1 MRGATLAEEDLSL
14 QPFLKSPLSIT
25 LSITQTC
32 NLECKHCYADCQACE
47 ASAEVATD
55 QWLGFLDYLVNNNF
69 ISVYFEGGE
78 PLFREDFLQILAHCA
93 RRMMTMLRSNGTLI
107 NREMAHRLKQI
118 GIGRVLIDL
127 MGARAETH
135 DYFTGVSG
143 SFQKA
148 CEAVRYLLKA
158 GIDTDVLTILNRR
171 NMHELQ
177 EYLELAHELGV
188 PRAGILRLYPLGR
201 AKSRWDELAMSLQEQ
216 MAVLNSLAPPPELT
230 VMKSWHPNDRNCCWQ
245 AAAVDPFGRSIGCA
259 YLREYV
265 DYGNIREVPFLD
277 TWQHSLYREL
287 RSGVVE
293 KSCPDCDTT
302 EGTRGGCR
310 SAAYAFHGRWAAPD
324 PFCSTMNDGVDLRV
338 LPSRLLSK
346 GRKPA
351 DSPRR

>member
-1 MRGATLAEEDLSL
+1 MKLPPVLN
-14 QPFLKSPLSIT
+14 SPLSIT

-32 NLECKHCYADCQACE
+32 NLECKHCYADCQISE
-47 ASAEVATD
+47 APAEVTTD
-55 QWLGFLDYLVNNNF
+55 EWQRFLDYLVSNDF

-78 PLFREDFLQILAHCA
+78 PLFRQDFLQILAHCA

-148 CEAVRYLLKA
+148 CEAVSYLLEA

-177 EYLELAHELGV
+177 DYLELAHELGV

-201 AKSRWDELAMSLQEQ
+201 AKYRWGELAMSLQEQ
-216 MAVLNSLAPPPELT
+216 MAVLNSLAPPSGLT

-265 DYGNIREVPFLD
+265 NYGNIREVPFLA
-277 TWQHSLYREL
+277 TWEHALYREL

-293 KSCPDCDTT
+293 KSCPTCDAV

-310 SAAYAFHGRWAAPD
+310 SAAYAYHGRWGAPD
-324 PFCSTMNDGVDLRV
+324 PFCSTLNNGVDLRV

-346 GRKPA
+346 GRKPTY
-351 DSPRR
+351 SPHR